1 MCYWLHEYFT
11 NQLGENNLFGLF
23 AWMLT
28 ENDSWTYF
36 TADDALLKDVITP
49 GSVLLERISQ
59 ELNRDDNIGVKNYIH
74 LASKLEVPADVRREF
89 ADINE
94 CRKSPTKE
102 VLEWVA
108 ARFPETTLSDVAKA
122 LEEILRKD
130 AIQII
135 SRHFPDIIGE

>member
-49 GSVLLERISQ
+49 GSELLERISQ
-59 ELNRDDNIGVKNYIH
+59 ELNRDDNIGVKNYIIWPVSWKYQ
-74 LASKLEVPADVRREF
+74 LTCVESLLISMNAGK
-89 ADINE
+89 
-94 CRKSPTKE
+94 
-102 VLEWVA
+102 VLPK
-108 ARFPETTLSDVAKA
+108 RS
-122 LEEILRKD
+122 
-130 AIQII
+130 
-135 SRHFPDIIGE
+135 